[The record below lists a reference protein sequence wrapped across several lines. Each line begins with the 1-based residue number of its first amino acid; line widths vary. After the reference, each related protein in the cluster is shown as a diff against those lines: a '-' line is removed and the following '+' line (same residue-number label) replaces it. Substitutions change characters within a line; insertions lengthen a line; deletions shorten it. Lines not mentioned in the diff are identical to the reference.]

1 VRVEY
6 SSLSPTTL
14 WSYAWLLP
22 YDEEIPDAMRVE
34 RHFGIG
40 QVDGAAWRALEP
52 PDFPFFDH
60 EFLHALERSRSIGRR
75 SGWSPVYL
83 VCGDGREVLGALPL
97 YLKTDSY
104 GEYVFDW
111 EWAHAYREHGLS
123 YYPKLVSAVP
133 FTPATGP
140 KLLVRHGM
148 DDAQR
153 AAVNGALLDAARG
166 LAGELGVSSSHA
178 LFLPEEEL
186 GEFEGRGYAIRHS
199 LQFHWRNRG
208 YGAFPDYLD
217 ALTSKRRR
225 QVARERRQIEGVTI
239 ERLTGEALAAHAPE
253 HAALMYRFYLDT
265 YDRKW
270 GSPYLTGPF
279 FTETFR
285 TMADRTL
292 LVLARDALS
301 RRPVASALFFYK
313 GRNLYGRYWG
323 AIKDVRNL
331 HFELCYYAGIEFAIE
346 RGLELFEA
354 GAQGEHK
361 LARGFLPTITYS
373 AHEIRHPA
381 FERAIGRFIAEER
394 EYLALSLEEYAHHDP
409 YKR

>member
-1 VRVEY
+1 
-6 SSLSPTTL
+6 
-14 WSYAWLLP
+14 
-22 YDEEIPDAMRVE
+22 MRVE

-60 EFLHALERSRSIGRR
+60 EFLRALERSRSIGRR

-83 VCGDGREVLGALPL
+83 VCGDGREVLGELPL

-140 KLLVRHGM
+140 KLLVRPGIG
-148 DDAQR
+148 DAQR
-153 AAVNGALLDAARG
+153 AAVKGALLDAAWG
-166 LAGELGVSSSHA
+166 LASELGVSSSHA

-217 ALTSKRRR
+217 AMTSKRRR
-225 QVARERRQIEGVTI
+225 QVARERRQLEGVTI
-239 ERLTGEALAAHAPE
+239 ERLTGESLAAHAPE

-292 LVLARDALS
+292 LVLARDELS
-301 RRPVASALFFYK
+301 RRPVASALFFFK

-331 HFELCYYAGIEFAIE
+331 HFELCYYQGIEFAIE